1 MKTLI
6 ALLTITAAAALG
18 QTNAVFSDG
27 TKFYSAGGTTNLV
40 AFSRAVEYAVLTWSS
55 SDLANSAVNLFGTDY
70 ETLSSGA
77 TINTGTTQAVTM
89 YNAHLVL
96 DVKTITTT
104 GMVTVA
110 GQRVN
115 ETTGVIT
122 NWTETIDV
130 TATNFYQT
138 SAKFIG
144 SVTNSTTNADLTAD
158 IIETSYY
165 DFQNQDFTV
174 SNIRVSFRPSNPVW
188 DIGVELYIIDNDG
201 LTNSLVNG
209 NLQFASTDTIK
220 RAANG
225 VLGHAKANIDSRV
238 ILGTEDE
245 GIVAKVTG
253 AGDANPANIT
263 EFDLTIGCELK

>member
-1 MKTLI
+1 MMQDGSGGLY
-6 ALLTITAAAALG
+6 
-18 QTNAVFSDG
+18 TNGARFG
-27 TKFYSAGGTTNLV
+27 
-40 AFSRAVEYAVLTWSS
+40 RAVEYAVLTRSS
-55 SDLANSAVNLFGTDY
+55 GDLANRAVNLFGTDY
-70 ETLSSGA
+70 ETVSSGA
-77 TINTGTTQAVTM
+77 TINTGTTQTVTA

-96 DVKTITTT
+96 DVKTITST

-110 GQRVN
+110 GLRVN
-115 ETTGVIT
+115 ETTGAIT

-138 SAKFIG
+138 SAKFVG
-144 SVTNSTTNADLTAD
+144 SVTNSTADANITAD
-158 IIETSYY
+158 IIEASYY

-174 SNIRVSFRPSNPVW
+174 SNIRVSWKPSNPVW

-209 NLQFASTDTIK
+209 NLQFASTDTVK
-220 RAANG
+220 RPANG
-225 VLGHAKANIDSRV
+225 FLGHAKANINSRV

-245 GIVAKVTG
+245 GIVVKVTG